1 MYCVVDSMFWFLV
14 ATGFAVSQAS
24 ASTELVVVGLHVGR
38 LSAQESF
45 ETTEQITRAAAN
57 GTDFQLVGP
66 DEVKSRLRG
75 RGSRIANDA
84 LQAHGQAMLSEG
96 RVLFEHADLESAQS
110 RILESVE
117 ALEHALAGA
126 TDSKALVD
134 ALLVQ
139 GNLGLS
145 MGDLGLA
152 QASFKRVIQLDA
164 SRQLDPVYYP
174 PKVVQLFDEVRAQV
188 LAVPVGEI
196 SVDVEDSSAEVYVDG
211 RYRGSGPQI
220 IRDVVPG
227 VHQVLVTTESGRRS
241 HGTVEVYPGQKAR
254 TSLSVDSYFIGLAGD
269 SAQEWSRQTGD
280 LYRGIGDQVTDGMVL
295 IAGETKGGELAVQL
309 YESRTGNF
317 SRILYADSSDDLDQ
331 DGLRKIFVQLTRQMG
346 SFLSDSG
353 TLAPAEVSPNRLDVD
368 ISTNPVLSSV
378 LFGSVAPLTSA
389 PGTPATPA
397 PAAAGKEQ
405 QAIPW
410 YIWAGVGAMVAG
422 ATGVALALQPE
433 PNDEGEGKKT
443 ETGTVVVRF

>member
-1 MYCVVDSMFWFLV
+1 MFWFLV
-14 ATGFAVSQAS
+14 ATSFAVSHA
-24 ASTELVVVGLHVGR
+24 APPTELVVVGLHVGR
-38 LSAQESF
+38 LRARESF
-45 ETTEQITRAAAN
+45 ETTEQITRASAD
-57 GTDFQLVGP
+57 GTGFRLVGP

-75 RGSRIANDA
+75 RGSRIANEA

-96 RVLFEHADLESAQS
+96 RVLFEHADLESAQD

-117 ALEHALAGA
+117 ALEHALVGA

-145 MGDLGLA
+145 MGDTGLA

-164 SRQLDPVYYP
+164 SRELDPVYYP
-174 PKVVQLFDEVRAQV
+174 PKVVQLFDDVRAQV
-188 LAVPVGEI
+188 LAVPVGAI
-196 SVDVEDSSAEVYVDG
+196 SVDFQDASAEVYVDG
-211 RYRGSGPQI
+211 RYRGSGPQTI
-220 IRDVVPG
+220 DDVVPG
-227 VHQVLVTTESGRRS
+227 VHQILVTTASGRRS
-241 HGTVEVYPGQKAR
+241 HGTVEVFPGQKAKI
-254 TSLSVDSYFIGLAGD
+254 SLSVDSYFIGLAGE
-269 SAQEWSRQTGD
+269 SAEEWSRQTGD
-280 LYRGIGDQVTDGMVL
+280 LYRAIGDQVTDGMVL
-295 IAGETKGGELAVQL
+295 IAGETKRGEFAVQL

-317 SRILYADSSDDLDQ
+317 SRILYADSSDELDRSDL
-331 DGLRKIFVQLTRQMG
+331 GKIFVQLIRQMD

-368 ISTNPVLSSV
+368 ISTNPVLGSV
-378 LFGSVAPLTSA
+378 LFGSVAPLTST
-389 PGTPATPA
+389 PGMPVTPA
-397 PAAAGKEQ
+397 PAAAGQDQ
-405 QAIPW
+405 QGIPW

-433 PNDEGEGKKT
+433 PTDSGGTKKT